1 MKFFRYALP
10 VLIWMIFIFYISSL
24 SHPPSPPAGKIPYF
38 GEFFHFAEYLVLSF
52 LSLRMFKNYNIKN
65 YFVFAIVFSILYA
78 FTDEIHQLFVPFRAF
93 ELKDL
98 IIDSLGAVF
107 VLVFKKTI

>member
-1 MKFFRYALP
+1 MKFFRYILP

-24 SHPPSPPAGKIPYF
+24 SSPPGPPTGKIPYF
-38 GEFFHFAEYLVLSF
+38 SEMFHFIEFFILSF
-52 LSLRMFKNYNIKN
+52 LSSRMFKNYNVKN

-93 ELKDL
+93 EVKDL
-98 IIDSLGAVF
+98 IIDSLGSVF
-107 VLVFKKTI
+107 VLVFKKRI